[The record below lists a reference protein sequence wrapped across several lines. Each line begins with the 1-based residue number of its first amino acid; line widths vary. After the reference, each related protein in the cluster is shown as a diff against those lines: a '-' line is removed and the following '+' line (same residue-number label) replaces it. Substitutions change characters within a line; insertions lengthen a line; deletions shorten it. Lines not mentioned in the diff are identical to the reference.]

1 MIFPSLGALLR
12 LKEGVPLIT
21 PMGAPGEMSHPCV
34 SNSIAVET
42 SGLKPYVTKIPGL
55 LGRPETLG
63 LPSKGWGARGA
74 HSFPNQGPLVNET
87 KRPSPQSAAQLQA
100 HLPPRGA
107 LHAPTPPPPTGSAP
121 RSNSGQRPARTP
133 FHLQAQ
139 DSLRPLAPGFSKE
152 HLLPWR
158 TERGGSTAAE
168 DPSCR
173 EGRSPGVLPRGVG
186 AGGDPD
192 LPDAGTVSVVTR
204 VGVW

>member
-1 MIFPSLGALLR
+1 MSLIFPSLGALLR
-12 LKEGVPLIT
+12 IKEGAPLIT

-42 SGLKPYVTKIPGL
+42 AGLKPYMTKIPGL

-63 LPSKGWGARGA
+63 LPSKGWDSRGA

-87 KRPSPQSAAQLQA
+87 KRPSPQSAAPPQA

-107 LHAPTPPPPTGSAP
+107 LHAPTPPPPRGSAP
-121 RSNSGQRPARTP
+121 RSNSGAPTP

-139 DSLRPLAPGFSKE
+139 DSLRPLPPGFSNE
-152 HLLPWR
+152 HLLHWR
-158 TERGGSTAAE
+158 TQRGGSTAAE

-173 EGRSPGVLPRGVG
+173 AGRSPGVLPRGSG
-186 AGGDPD
+186 R
-192 LPDAGTVSVVTR
+192 AGTLTCR
-204 VGVW
+204 TPARYQR